1 MAAAAFDWPHRA
13 RIPVRFRDVDAY
25 GHVNNAVF
33 ATYLEQARCDCYMAL
48 TGRDDPC
55 DLDAGLDFVV
65 ARTEIDHVAPI
76 LAGDEVEVSV
86 FPERVGNSSFVL
98 GYEGRTARAG
108 VVARGRTV
116 CVAYDHGTKASRP
129 LDEGLAAL
137 LRAGLPAEGAS

>member
-1 MAAAAFDWPHRA
+1 MPAAFDWPFRA

-55 DLDAGLDFVV
+55 DLESGLDFVV

-76 LAGDEVEVSV
+76 LIGDEVEVSV

-98 GYEGRTARAG
+98 GYEGRTGRAG
-108 VVARGRTV
+108 VVTRGRTV
-116 CVAYDHGTKASRP
+116 CVAYDHEAKASRP
-129 LDEGLAAL
+129 LEEGLAAR
-137 LRAGLPAEGAS
+137 LREGLSEEAGS

>member
-1 MAAAAFDWPHRA
+1 MPSEAFAWPYRA

-55 DLDAGLDFVV
+55 DLEAGLDFVV

-76 LAGDEVEVSV
+76 LAGDLVEVSV
-86 FPERVGNSSFVL
+86 FPERVGHSSFVL
-98 GYEGRTARAG
+98 AYEGRTERAG
-108 VVARGRTV
+108 LVARGKTV
-116 CVAYDHGTKASRP
+116 CVAYDHDAKASRP
-129 LDEGLAAL
+129 IEEGLARS
-137 LRAGLPAEGAS
+137 LREGLPGEDA